1 MKLLRWIALLLR
13 IVLFA
18 LLLLFAAKNT
28 ELVTL
33 VLLALLFFA
42 MGAGLGV
49 LACLGSLFRQRREIL
64 ALKRQLTA
72 GTSSTGAHNA
82 SATSLPAGQPPID
95 GVV

>member
-28 ELVTL
+28 EL
-33 VLLALLFFA
+33 
-42 MGAGLGV
+42 
-49 LACLGSLFRQRREIL
+49 

-72 GTSSTGAHNA
+72 GTSSTAAHNA